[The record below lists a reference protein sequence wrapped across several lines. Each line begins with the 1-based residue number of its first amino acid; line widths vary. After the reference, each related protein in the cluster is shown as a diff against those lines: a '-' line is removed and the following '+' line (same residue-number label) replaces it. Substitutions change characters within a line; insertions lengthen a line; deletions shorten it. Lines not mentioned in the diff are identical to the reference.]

1 MATGVYPPAATTC
14 SSSSSSSSPSSSP
27 SSSYYYY
34 DCLYHTWPLMYTHT
48 RLPATTTTTTATTTT
63 MTVFTTHG
71 HFYIPNT
78 RLPAT
83 VLLPSYAILYAC
95 ARAHLSAPC
104 ILARSL
110 SPPHAPLHPLPLPLH
125 TLPLILPT
133 SRALSVHGPAEK
145 SIPRALQARI
155 LKSALYSAFTEEMY

>member
-1 MATGVYPPAATTC
+1 MATGVYPHAPT
-14 SSSSSSSSPSSSP
+14 SSSSSPSSSP

-48 RLPATTTTTTATTTT
+48 RLPATTTTITATTTT

-83 VLLPSYAILYAC
+83 VLLPSYAILYCSLAILCHIVCMRACTPVSPLHPCPLTLSPPRTPPSSPPPPAHPSPYSPYLSRSQC
-95 ARAHLSAPC
+95 ARAGGEEHSASAAGTDSQKC
-104 ILARSL
+104 SL
-110 SPPHAPLHPLPLPLH
+110 
-125 TLPLILPT
+125 
-133 SRALSVHGPAEK
+133 
-145 SIPRALQARI
+145 
-155 LKSALYSAFTEEMY
+155 

>member
-1 MATGVYPPAATTC
+1 MATDVYPHAPTC
-14 SSSSSSSSPSSSP
+14 YYYYYYCY
-27 SSSYYYY
+27 YYYY
-34 DCLYHTWPLMYTHT
+34 DCLYHTWPLLYTQHAPT
-48 RLPATTTTTTATTTT
+48 CYCSLA
-63 MTVFTTHG
+63 
-71 HFYIPNT
+71 IE
-78 RLPAT
+78 
-83 VLLPSYAILYAC
+83 PSYAILYAC